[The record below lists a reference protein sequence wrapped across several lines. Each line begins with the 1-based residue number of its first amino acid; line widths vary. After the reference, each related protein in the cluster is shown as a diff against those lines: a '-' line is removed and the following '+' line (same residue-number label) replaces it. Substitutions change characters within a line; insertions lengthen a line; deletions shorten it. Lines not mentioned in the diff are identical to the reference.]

1 MTIFTS
7 ALVAALLVGV
17 LCGIVGS
24 IVVLRQRAF
33 FTVAL
38 THATFPG
45 GVLAAILG
53 VHIVLG
59 AFVMG
64 LVLVGFMLVLG
75 RIRRQGRQVAAG
87 IVLSFGYALGVFL
100 HSLVP
105 GLQTRVDSF
114 LTGSIIGIPTSSILI
129 IAGMLVLAVVV
140 VAGLWKQ
147 LLFSTFDR
155 EGYAASGGSEAR
167 IELVTLVLIVGTVVT
182 TMPAIGSIL
191 AIAMI
196 AAPAAA
202 AKLLVRRIEWL
213 IPVACLFGAGS
224 AVLGLFASQWFSIAA
239 GGSMALAATAV
250 FLVALGLHR
259 VKSPVAKRPVGAAG
273 YTGRKEP
280 LNA

>member
-1 MTIFTS
+1 MTIFAS
-7 ALVAALLVGV
+7 ALVTGILVGV

-24 IVVLRQRAF
+24 LVVLRQRAF

-64 LVLVGFMLVLG
+64 LVLVGFMLLLG

-87 IVLSFGYALGVFL
+87 IVLSFGYALGVFM

-105 GLQTRVDSF
+105 GLQSRVDSF

-129 IAGMLVLAVVV
+129 IAGMLLVAIIAVT
-140 VAGLWKQ
+140 ARWKD

-155 EGYAASGGSEAR
+155 EGFVASGGSEAR
-167 IELVTLVLIVGTVVT
+167 VEALTLVLIVGTVVT

-202 AKLLVRRIEWL
+202 AKLLVRRIEWM
-213 IPVACLFGAGS
+213 IPVASLLGAGS
-224 AVLGLFASQWFSIAA
+224 AVLGLYASQWFSIAA
-239 GGSMALAATAV
+239 GGSMALAATLV
-250 FLVALGLHR
+250 FLIALAVNR
-259 VKSPVAKRPVGAAG
+259 GARRLAPG
-273 YTGRKEP
+273 YTGGEVKYV
-280 LNA
+280 

>member
-1 MTIFTS
+1 MTIFAS
-7 ALVAALLVGV
+7 ALVTGILVGL

-24 IVVLRQRAF
+24 LVVLRQRAF

-64 LVLVGFMLVLG
+64 LVLVGFMLLLG

-87 IVLSFGYALGVFL
+87 IVLSFGYALGVFM

-105 GLQTRVDSF
+105 GLQSRVDSF
-114 LTGSIIGIPTSSILI
+114 LTGSIIGIPTSSILFI
-129 IAGMLVLAVVV
+129 GGMLVVGIVVV
-140 VAGLWKQ
+140 TARWKD

-155 EGYAASGGSEAR
+155 EGFVASGGSESRVEA
-167 IELVTLVLIVGTVVT
+167 LTLVLIVGTVVT

-202 AKLLVRRIEWL
+202 AKLLVRRIEWM
-213 IPVACLFGAGS
+213 IPVASLLGAGS
-224 AVLGLFASQWFSIAA
+224 AVLGLYASQWFSIAA
-239 GGSMALAATAV
+239 GGSMALAATLV
-250 FLVALGLHR
+250 FLIALAVNR
-259 VKSPVAKRPVGAAG
+259 GARRLAPG
-273 YTGRKEP
+273 YTGGEVKYV
-280 LNA
+280 

>member
-1 MTIFTS
+1 MTIFAS
-7 ALVAALLVGV
+7 ALVTGILVGL
-17 LCGIVGS
+17 LCGVVGS
-24 IVVLRQRAF
+24 LVVLRQRAF

-64 LVLVGFMLVLG
+64 LVLVGFMLLLG

-87 IVLSFGYALGVFL
+87 IVLSFGYALGVFM

-114 LTGSIIGIPTSSILI
+114 LTGSIIGIPTSSILL
-129 IAGMLVLAVVV
+129 IAGMLVVALGAVS
-140 VAGLWKQ
+140 LRWKE
-147 LLFSTFDR
+147 LLYSTFDR
-155 EGYAASGGSEAR
+155 DGFVASGGSEAR
-167 IELVTLVLIVGTVVT
+167 IEALTLVLIVGTVVT

-202 AKLLVRRIEWL
+202 ANLLVRRIEWM
-213 IPVACLFGAGS
+213 IPLASVLGAGS
-224 AVLGLFASQWFSIAA
+224 AVLGLYASQWFAIAA

-250 FLVALGLHR
+250 FLVALLIHSGLRHR
-259 VKSPVAKRPVGAAG
+259 APG
-273 YTGRKEP
+273 YTGREVSH
-280 LNA
+280 A

>member
-1 MTIFTS
+1 MTIFAS
-7 ALVAALLVGV
+7 ALVAGILVGL
-17 LCGIVGS
+17 LCGVVGS
-24 IVVLRQRAF
+24 LVVLRQRAF

-64 LVLVGFMLVLG
+64 LVLVGFMLLLG

-87 IVLSFGYALGVFL
+87 IVLSFGYALGVFM

-114 LTGSIIGIPTSSILI
+114 LTGSIIGIPTSSILL
-129 IAGMLVLAVVV
+129 IAGMLVVALVAVS
-140 VAGLWKQ
+140 LRWKE
-147 LLFSTFDR
+147 LLYSTFDR
-155 EGYAASGGSEAR
+155 DGFVASGGSEAR
-167 IELVTLVLIVGTVVT
+167 IEVLTLVLIVGTVVT

-202 AKLLVRRIEWL
+202 ANLLVRRSEWM
-213 IPVACLFGAGS
+213 IPLASVLGAGS
-224 AVLGLFASQWFSIAA
+224 AVLGLYASQWFAIAA

-250 FLVALGLHR
+250 FLVALLIHSGLRHR
-259 VKSPVAKRPVGAAG
+259 APG
-273 YTGRKEP
+273 YTGREVSH
-280 LNA
+280 A

>member
-1 MTIFTS
+1 MTIFAS
-7 ALVAALLVGV
+7 ALVTGILVGL

-24 IVVLRQRAF
+24 LVVLRQRAF

-64 LVLVGFMLVLG
+64 LVLVGFMLLLG

-87 IVLSFGYALGVFL
+87 IVLSFGYALGVFM

-105 GLQTRVDSF
+105 GLQSRVDSF
-114 LTGSIIGIPTSSILI
+114 LTGSIIGIPTSSILF
-129 IAGMLVLAVVV
+129 IAGMLVVAIVAVT
-140 VAGLWKQ
+140 ACWKD

-155 EGYAASGGSEAR
+155 EGFVASGGSESGVEA
-167 IELVTLVLIVGTVVT
+167 LTLVLIVGTVVT

-202 AKLLVRRIEWL
+202 AKLLVRRIEWM
-213 IPVACLFGAGS
+213 IPVASLLGAGG
-224 AVLGLFASQWFSIAA
+224 AVLGLYASQWFSIAA
-239 GGSMALAATAV
+239 GGSMALAATLV
-250 FLVALGLHR
+250 FLIALAVNR
-259 VKSPVAKRPVGAAG
+259 GARRLAPG
-273 YTGRKEP
+273 YTGGEVKYV
-280 LNA
+280 

>member
-1 MTIFTS
+1 MTIFAS
-7 ALVAALLVGV
+7 ALVTGILVGL

-24 IVVLRQRAF
+24 LVVLRQRAF

-64 LVLVGFMLVLG
+64 LVLVGFMLLLG

-87 IVLSFGYALGVFL
+87 IVLSFGYALGVFM

-105 GLQTRVDSF
+105 GLQSRVDSF
-114 LTGSIIGIPTSSILI
+114 LTGSIIGIPTSSILF
-129 IAGMLVLAVVV
+129 IAGMLVVAIVAVT
-140 VAGLWKQ
+140 ACWKD

-155 EGYAASGGSEAR
+155 EGFVASGGSESRVEA
-167 IELVTLVLIVGTVVT
+167 LTLVLIVGTVVT

-202 AKLLVRRIEWL
+202 AKLLVRRIEWM
-213 IPVACLFGAGS
+213 IPVASLLGAGS
-224 AVLGLFASQWFSIAA
+224 AVLGLYASQWFSIAA
-239 GGSMALAATAV
+239 GGSMALAATVV
-250 FLVALGLHR
+250 FLIALAVNR
-259 VKSPVAKRPVGAAG
+259 GARRLAPG
-273 YTGRKEP
+273 YTGGEVKYV
-280 LNA
+280 

>member
-1 MTIFTS
+1 MTIFAS
-7 ALVAALLVGV
+7 ALVTGTLVGL

-24 IVVLRQRAF
+24 LVVLRQRAF

-64 LVLVGFMLVLG
+64 LVLVGFMLLLG

-87 IVLSFGYALGVFL
+87 IVLSFGYALGVFM

-105 GLQTRVDSF
+105 GLQSRVDSF
-114 LTGSIIGIPTSSILI
+114 LTGSIIGIPTSSILF
-129 IAGMLVLAVVV
+129 IAGMLVVAIVAVT
-140 VAGLWKQ
+140 ACWKD

-155 EGYAASGGSEAR
+155 EGFVASGGSESRVEA
-167 IELVTLVLIVGTVVT
+167 LTLVLIVGTVVT

-202 AKLLVRRIEWL
+202 AKLLVRRIEWM
-213 IPVACLFGAGS
+213 IPVASLLGAGS
-224 AVLGLFASQWFSIAA
+224 AVLGLYASQWFSIAA
-239 GGSMALAATAV
+239 GGSMALAATLV
-250 FLVALGLHR
+250 FLIALAVNR
-259 VKSPVAKRPVGAAG
+259 GARRLAPG
-273 YTGRKEP
+273 YTGGEVKYV
-280 LNA
+280 

>member
-1 MTIFTS
+1 MTIFAS
-7 ALVAALLVGV
+7 ALVTGILVGL
-17 LCGIVGS
+17 LCGIVGPL
-24 IVVLRQRAF
+24 VVLRQRAF

-64 LVLVGFMLVLG
+64 LVLVGFMLLLG

-87 IVLSFGYALGVFL
+87 IVLSFGYALGVFM

-105 GLQTRVDSF
+105 GLQSRVDSF
-114 LTGSIIGIPTSSILI
+114 LTGSIIGIPTSSILF
-129 IAGMLVLAVVV
+129 IAGMLVVAIVAVT
-140 VAGLWKQ
+140 ACWKD

-155 EGYAASGGSEAR
+155 EGFVASGGSESRVEA
-167 IELVTLVLIVGTVVT
+167 LTLVLIVGTVVT

-202 AKLLVRRIEWL
+202 AKLLVRRIEWM
-213 IPVACLFGAGS
+213 IPVASLLGAGS
-224 AVLGLFASQWFSIAA
+224 AVLGLYASQWFSIAA
-239 GGSMALAATAV
+239 GGSMALAATLV
-250 FLVALGLHR
+250 FLIALAVNR
-259 VKSPVAKRPVGAAG
+259 GARRLAPG
-273 YTGRKEP
+273 YTGGEVKYV
-280 LNA
+280 

>member
-1 MTIFTS
+1 MTIFAS
-7 ALVAALLVGV
+7 ALVTGILVGL

-24 IVVLRQRAF
+24 LVVLRQRAF

-64 LVLVGFMLVLG
+64 LVLVGFMLLLG

-87 IVLSFGYALGVFL
+87 IVLSFGYALGVFM

-105 GLQTRVDSF
+105 GLQSRVDSF
-114 LTGSIIGIPTSSILI
+114 LTGSIIGIPTSSILF
-129 IAGMLVLAVVV
+129 IAGMLVVAIVAVT
-140 VAGLWKQ
+140 ACWKD

-155 EGYAASGGSEAR
+155 EGFVASGGSESRVEA
-167 IELVTLVLIVGTVVT
+167 LTLVLIVGTVVT

-202 AKLLVRRIEWL
+202 AKLLVRRIEWM
-213 IPVACLFGAGS
+213 IPVASLLGAGS
-224 AVLGLFASQWFSIAA
+224 AVLGLYASQWFSIAA
-239 GGSMALAATAV
+239 GGSMALAATLV
-250 FLVALGLHR
+250 FLIALAVNR
-259 VKSPVAKRPVGAAG
+259 GARRLAPG
-273 YTGRKEP
+273 YTGGEVKYV
-280 LNA
+280 

>member
-1 MTIFTS
+1 MTIFAS
-7 ALVAALLVGV
+7 ALVTGILVGL

-24 IVVLRQRAF
+24 LVVLRQRAF

-64 LVLVGFMLVLG
+64 LVLVGFMLLLG

-87 IVLSFGYALGVFL
+87 IVLSFGYALGVFM

-105 GLQTRVDSF
+105 GLQSRVDSF
-114 LTGSIIGIPTSSILI
+114 LTGSIIGIPASSILI
-129 IAGMLVLAVVV
+129 IAGMLLVAIVAVT
-140 VAGLWKQ
+140 ARWKD

-155 EGYAASGGSEAR
+155 EGFVASGGSEAR
-167 IELVTLVLIVGTVVT
+167 VEALTLVLIVGTVVS

-191 AIAMI
+191 AISMI

-202 AKLLVRRIEWL
+202 AKLLVRRIEWM
-213 IPVACLFGAGS
+213 IPVASALGAGS
-224 AVLGLFASQWFSIAA
+224 AVLGLYASQWFSIAA
-239 GGSMALAATAV
+239 GGSMALAATLV
-250 FLVALGLHR
+250 FLIALALNR
-259 VKSPVAKRPVGAAG
+259 GARRLVPG
-273 YTGRKEP
+273 YTGGEVKYV
-280 LNA
+280 

>member
-1 MTIFTS
+1 MTIFAS
-7 ALVAALLVGV
+7 ALVAGILLGLLCGLVGS
-17 LCGIVGS
+17 L
-24 IVVLRQRAF
+24 VVLRQRAF

-64 LVLVGFMLVLG
+64 LGLVGFMLLLG

-87 IVLSFGYALGVFL
+87 IVLSFGYALGTFV

-105 GLQTRVDSF
+105 GLQTRVESF
-114 LTGSIIGIPTSSILI
+114 LTGSIIGISAASIAL
-129 IAGMLVLAVVV
+129 IAGMLAAALAA
-140 VAGLWKQ
+140 VAVWWKQ
-147 LLFSTFDR
+147 LLYSTFDR
-155 EGYAASGGSEAR
+155 DGFVASGGSEMRMEA
-167 IELVTLVLIVGTVVT
+167 LTLMLIVGTVVT

-202 AKLLVRRIEWL
+202 AKLLVRRIEWMVPL
-213 IPVACLFGAGS
+213 ACVFGVGS
-224 AVLGLFASQWFSIAA
+224 AVLGLYGSQWFAFAA

-250 FLVALGLHR
+250 FLLALVVRAVVSSR
-259 VKSPVAKRPVGAAG
+259 VGGYVGG
-273 YTGRKEP
+273 EVSHV
-280 LNA
+280 